1 MEDTSERAQIYH
13 RLHVI
18 MSETNNVEFTCIMQ
32 QFMSYLVSS
41 HPEFA
46 TYFRSYY
53 LKRVEK
59 WAFYHQ
65 IRTLVNTNMHTEAF
79 HRVLKYVYL
88 NGKNNRRIDHLL
100 HILLKISRL
109 HMFTMQEV
117 TFILQFHLLLLNN
130 LKYNIVLIAFN
141 KYSLV
146 RSAFLRR
153 KGLVRFAE

>member
-1 MEDTSERAQIYH
+1 
-13 RLHVI
+13 
-18 MSETNNVEFTCIMQ
+18 MQ
-32 QFMSYLVSS
+32 QFMSYLVSL

-59 WAFYHQ
+59 WAFYHR

-100 HILLKISRL
+100 HILLKISRP
-109 HMFTMQEV
+109 HIMFTMQEV
-117 TFILQFHLLLLNN
+117 TYSFCTFTSLLLLLDN
-130 LKYNIVLIAFN
+130 LKYNIVLITFN

-153 KGLVRFAE
+153 KSLVSFAE